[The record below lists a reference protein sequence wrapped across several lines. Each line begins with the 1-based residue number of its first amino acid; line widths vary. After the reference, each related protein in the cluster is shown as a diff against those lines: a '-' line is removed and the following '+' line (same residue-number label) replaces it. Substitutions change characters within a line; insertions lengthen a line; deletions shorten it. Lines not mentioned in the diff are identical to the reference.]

1 MALVISWTTLSEKYH
16 MQNRRNLA
24 KGTDAFSL
32 CRLATLLF
40 CTCIVLSNFFDKHAL
55 ADSSLASFQRETNMA
70 MQQKDYDKAFAAA
83 KQGLNRFPHDTW
95 LLCHASL
102 LAMYLDRE
110 NEAISYRERAL
121 KEPNIKLEN
130 YFHIIRVSREL
141 EDFQRALD
149 ITQIAMLKFP
159 ESQALWACHAENL
172 RSVGK
177 LRESRS
183 LFERYLT
190 KQPRNLGV
198 WLDVMDNSRDLGEWQ
213 AIVKAG
219 DKMETAVAFNKTARQ
234 SIIYARC
241 IAAKGNA
248 HMHLKEF
255 KQARS
260 CFEKAL
266 LNMPMD
272 RPILNSHMNACRELH
287 DLQAVQK
294 DQAKLADFD
303 KGI

>member
-1 MALVISWTTLSEKYH
+1 MTLSEYSMRKA
-16 MQNRRNLA
+16 RKFT
-24 KGTDAFSL
+24 KGANAISL
-32 CRLATLLF
+32 WRLATLLF
-40 CTCIVLSNFFDKHAL
+40 CTFIVLTSFFDKHAL
-55 ADSSLASFQRETNMA
+55 ADSSLASFQKDTNWA

-95 LLCHASL
+95 LLCHASV
-102 LAMYLDRE
+102 LAMYLDKE
-110 NEAISYRERAL
+110 GEAISYRERAL
-121 KEPNIKLEN
+121 KEPNIKMEN
-130 YFHIIRVSREL
+130 YFHLVKVSREL

-149 ITQIAMLKFP
+149 ITQIAMKKFP
-159 ESQALWACHAENL
+159 ESEALWVCHAENL

-190 KQPRNLGV
+190 KQPQNLGV
-198 WLDVMDNSRDLGEWQ
+198 WLDVMDNSRDLSEWQ

-219 DKMETAVAFNKTARQ
+219 DKMESAVALNKTARQ

-266 LNMPMD
+266 LNMPLD
-272 RPILNSHMNACRELH
+272 RPILNSHLNACRELH
-287 DLQAVQK
+287 DLPAVK
-294 DQAKLADFD
+294 RDQEKLADFD
-303 KGI
+303 RGI

>member
-1 MALVISWTTLSEKYH
+1 LS
-16 MQNRRNLA
+16 
-24 KGTDAFSL
+24 S
-32 CRLATLLF
+32 
-40 CTCIVLSNFFDKHAL
+40 FFGKQAL
-55 ADSSLASFQRETNMA
+55 ADYPLASFQKDTNWA

-102 LAMYLDRE
+102 LAMYLDKE
-110 NEAISYRERAL
+110 GEAISYRERAL
-121 KEPNIKLEN
+121 KEPNMKLEN
-130 YFHIIRVSREL
+130 YFHIIRVSRDL

-149 ITQIAMLKFP
+149 ITQIAMIKFP
-159 ESQALWACHAENL
+159 ESEALWACHAENL

-177 LRESRS
+177 LRESRN

-190 KQPRNLGV
+190 KKPQNLGV
-198 WLDVMDNSRDLGEWQ
+198 WLDVMDNSRDLSDWQ
-213 AIVKAG
+213 AIVRAG

-266 LNMPMD
+266 QNMPMD

-287 DLQAVQK
+287 DLQAVRR
-294 DQAKLADFD
+294 DQVKLADFD
-303 KGI
+303 RGI

>member
-1 MALVISWTTLSEKYH
+1 MASVISLTTLNKKYSTR
-16 MQNRRNLA
+16 NARNLA
-24 KGTDAFSL
+24 KEENRISL
-32 CRLATLLF
+32 RSLSTLLF
-40 CTCIVLSNFFDKHAL
+40 CTCILLSSFFGKDAL
-55 ADSSLASFQRETNMA
+55 ADLPLASFQKDTNKA
-70 MQQKDYDKAFAAA
+70 MQQRDYDKAFAAV

-102 LAMYLDRE
+102 LAMYLDKE
-110 NEAISYRERAL
+110 DEAISYRERAL

-149 ITQIAMLKFP
+149 ITQIAMNKFP
-159 ESQALWACHAENL
+159 DSEALWVCHAESL
-172 RSVGK
+172 RRVGK
-177 LRESRS
+177 FKESRS

-190 KQPRNLGV
+190 KKPGNLGV
-198 WLDVMDNSRDLGEWQ
+198 WLNVMDNSRDLSDWQ

-219 DKMETAVAFNKTARQ
+219 DKMETAVAFNKPARQ

-241 IAAKGNA
+241 LAAKGNA

-255 KQARS
+255 KQARI

-287 DLQAVQK
+287 DLQAVRR